1 MTNIQITPP
10 ADLEQSF
17 AEYFEPF
24 KKQALEWQQK
34 AESIQVTDGSQS
46 SLILAA
52 REARLGLR
60 GIRVAGEKKHKEL
73 KERALREG
81 QAIDRVWRELK
92 GLIEPIEEHLQK
104 QEDFAEIQEKEKRL
118 VIFNERALALQ
129 PYMGEE
135 AKKMPLADLTQ
146 DVFDTMLAG
155 YKAAVEKKK
164 EDEVRAKKEND
175 ERERAAQIER
185 DKLAEENK
193 KLKEQE
199 KRTMDRINYVTGLGL
214 KWNEERQ
221 EYRFMFQGEA
231 TTYAASITRHDIET
245 LDTLQFRNKCV
256 EIKERVDSG
265 NAEKVTMEKAAQ
277 DLRDKAAEA
286 ERVRQLE
293 EANRIKAE
301 KKAARAPD
309 RVKLATLSS
318 DLYSFPVPEVKSPE
332 AQIIIKGMKD
342 MLNKIGKYIDKQTE
356 QL

>member
-34 AESIQVTDGSQS
+34 ADSIQVTDGSQS
-46 SLILAA
+46 GLILAA

-146 DVFDTMLAG
+146 DVFNTMLAG

-193 KLKEQE
+193 KLREQE
-199 KRTMDRINYVTGLGL
+199 KRTTDRINYVTGMGL
-214 KWNEERQ
+214 KWEEQRQ
-221 EYRFMFQGEA
+221 EYRFEFLSHLA
-231 TTYAASITRHDIET
+231 FITRHDIQTQDTIHFRET
-245 LDTLQFRNKCV
+245 CV
-256 EIKERVDSG
+256 ELKKVVDS
-265 NAEKVTMEKAAQ
+265 ALAIRVTMEKEAQ

-286 ERVRQLE
+286 ERIRQLE

-332 AQIIIKGMKD
+332 AQIIIKGVKD